1 MLSLSSPSSTSHRPR
16 RTAASRLLSPV
27 MLGVFVG
34 GLFLLN
40 SGCSDAQIDASF
52 QKIIKPRR
60 SPQQWMII
68 AVTDDDP
75 DHRREATAKVAESK
89 KFDQEWAIKGF
100 MTIALLESD
109 PQTRCVAV
117 RALGQTDDRR
127 AAETCLKILNF
138 EKHPPAEVRPPD
150 DICRWDATEVL
161 ANHAERSIPD
171 DLRDEMLETFLD
183 RLSGDPSRFARLAA
197 ARGLKNFQ
205 NLKSIYGL
213 IDGLRDE
220 DFAVAYECEDSL
232 AWLTGVTHEC
242 DPFRWEQWV
251 EEHQSDAFANAGT
264 LPEGRKP
271 PYSGR
276 WGKAAYETKQWMRI
290 IVPASKE

>member
-1 MLSLSSPSSTSHRPR
+1 MSIL
-16 RTAASRLLSPV
+16 AG
-27 MLGVFVG
+27 GVFLTG
-34 GLFLLN
+34 G
-40 SGCSDAQIDASF
+40 GCSDAQIDATF

-75 DHRREATAKVAESK
+75 DNRREATAKVAESK

-109 PQTRCVAV
+109 PQTRCVAI
-117 RALGQTDDRR
+117 RALGQSDDRR
-127 AAETCLKILNF
+127 AAETCLKILNH

-150 DICRWDATEVL
+150 DVCRWDATEVL
-161 ANHAERSIPD
+161 ADYAERSVPA

-183 RLSGDPSRFARLAA
+183 RLSKDENRFARLAA

-205 NLKSIYGL
+205 DLKAVFGL

-220 DFAVAYECEDSL
+220 NFAVAYECEDSL
-232 AWLTGVTHEC
+232 AWLTGVTYEC
-242 DPFRWEQWV
+242 DPYRWTQWI
-251 EEHQSDAFANAGT
+251 EEHNSDAFANAGT

-290 IVPASKE
+290 ILPASKEK